1 MKLRRSSTGL
11 VASLFTLA
19 FTLAGLS
26 PLALGQ
32 GGPPFRSDDPDTPG
46 NKRWEINTILVGERN
61 PSGGSYETPNIDI
74 NYGIGSRIQLKYEV
88 PLSIQESRD
97 ASSDH
102 LAAGLGSSLL
112 GVKWRFYAHHPRRK
126 SGEIDKKES
135 VFGLSTYPQ
144 LLLNNPTGSVRR
156 DVAEPGPQFLLP
168 VEANARIGPIRM
180 SAEVGYWFTTN
191 NVPNSWIRGIIV
203 GHEFK
208 SKTELDLELFD
219 QAATRATA
227 SEPKFRETT
236 LGLGFR
242 TPLRKN
248 QSFWIMGMA
257 GRSLVTVTP
266 TNGQPSWIASVG
278 FQILTG
284 KRRRNSS
291 DLEEP
296 E

>member
-1 MKLRRSSTGL
+1 MT
-11 VASLFTLA
+11 
-19 FTLAGLS
+19 
-26 PLALGQ
+26 
-32 GGPPFRSDDPDTPG
+32 
-46 NKRWEINTILVGERN
+46 GERN
-61 PSGGSYETPNIDI
+61 PSGGSYEVPDIDI

-88 PLSIQESRD
+88 PLAIQESRD
-97 ASSDH
+97 VSSDH

-126 SGEIDKKES
+126 AGEIDKKES
-135 VFGLSTYPQ
+135 VFGLSMYPQ

-156 DVAEPGPQFLLP
+156 DVVEPGPQFLMP
-168 VEANARIGPIRM
+168 VEANAKIGPIRM

-191 NVPNSWIRGIIV
+191 DVPNSWIRGIIV

-227 SEPKFRETT
+227 IEPKFRETT

-266 TNGQPSWIASVG
+266 TNGQPSWIASLG

-291 DLEEP
+291 DLP
-296 E
+296 DPLD

>member
-1 MKLRRSSTGL
+1 MV
-11 VASLFTLA
+11 VAVLA
-19 FTLAGLS
+19 LLS
-26 PLALGQ
+26 PLARAQ

-46 NKRWEINTILVGERN
+46 NRRWEINTILVGERN
-61 PSGGSYETPNIDI
+61 PSGGSYQVPNIDI

-97 ASSDH
+97 APGH
-102 LAAGLGSSLL
+102 VAAGLGNSLL
-112 GVKWRFYAHHPRRK
+112 GVKWRFYAHHPKRE

-135 VFGLSTYPQ
+135 VFGLSVYPQ

-156 DVAEPGPQFLLP
+156 DVVEPGPQFLMP
-168 VEANARIGPIRM
+168 VEMNAKLGPIRM
-180 SAEVGYWFTTN
+180 SAEVGYWFTNKNTSS
-191 NVPNSWIRGIIV
+191 SWIRGIIV
-203 GHEFK
+203 GREFK
-208 SKTELDLELFD
+208 SKTELDVELSD
-219 QAATRATA
+219 QAATRAIA
-227 SEPKFRETT
+227 GEPKIRETT

-257 GRSLVTVTP
+257 GRSLVVVTP
-266 TNGQPSWIASVG
+266 TNGQPSWIASMG

-291 DLEEP
+291 DVEEP
-296 E
+296 TH

>member
-1 MKLRRSSTGL
+1 M
-11 VASLFTLA
+11 VASA
-19 FTLAGLS
+19 LAGLS
-26 PLALGQ
+26 PLALAQ

-46 NKRWEINTILVGERN
+46 NKQWEINTVLIGERN
-61 PSGGSYETPNIDI
+61 PSGGSYDAPNIDI

-112 GVKWRFYAHHPRRK
+112 GVKWRFYAHHPKRK

-156 DVAEPGPQFLLP
+156 DVVEPGPQFLMP
-168 VEANARIGPIRM
+168 VEANAKIGPIRM

-191 NVPNSWIRGIIV
+191 GVPNSWIRGIIV

-208 SKTELDLELFD
+208 NKTELDVELFD
-219 QAATRATA
+219 QAATRATT

-236 LGLGFR
+236 LGVGFR

-248 QSFWIMGMA
+248 QSFWIMGMV

-266 TNGQPSWIASVG
+266 TNGQPSWIASTG

-296 E
+296 PD